1 MVCQAFLEHD
11 ESSDAAVA
19 VKKGLIF
26 VMPRLVKLIWLNYAS
41 ESEGILFLTKL
52 V

>member
-1 MVCQAFLEHD
+1 MRKERFD
-11 ESSDAAVA
+11 
-19 VKKGLIF
+19 F
-26 VMPRLVKLIWLNYAS
+26 VMSRLVKLIWLNYAS